1 LQLYDIKVVAEAPL
15 KDEGLPPILNTTV
28 LSKRTYF
35 STIVHK
41 VQDREQ
47 IAI

>member
-1 LQLYDIKVVAEAPL
+1 MQLNDIKVVAGAPL
-15 KDEGLPPILNTTV
+15 KDKGLPPILNTTV
-28 LSKRTYF
+28 LSEKTYF
-35 STIVHK
+35 GTIMYK